1 MKRLFSLSAAM
12 LLLLIIFSGCGRM
25 QSDISKMNV
34 ILALGI
40 DGAPHECNISVRVF
54 EASADESGEA
64 KTTVYK
70 SSGDTLPAALDSL
83 TAAIGNEPLLSQ
95 SSLIIFG
102 REAAEAGIDEALEF
116 IFADD
121 YIGPSAVV
129 AVADGTAEDIM
140 SAKSLDNFLPT
151 DRFGNMVLAAWRSG
165 TGVDS
170 DFIGTVTAS
179 ANKFS
184 DFCLPV
190 IRIDESKHI
199 VTDSTAVFAGGSL
212 IGDINAEEVLGLLIL
227 KNDVSGGQLRITD
240 ESGLK
245 YVFEIISSQTELETR
260 REGDSIK
267 AAAKI
272 HTSLRLEHSD
282 GAYNGKETAEE
293 FEEIARREI
302 ERLVNASY
310 NKIIKEMKSDPVN
323 IGRSL
328 LASGDI
334 KDESKEKFAEMLA
347 SSNIEV
353 EITADLSR
361 IEFVRR

>member
-1 MKRLFSLSAAM
+1 MKRFFTALAAVIS
-12 LLLLIIFSGCGRM
+12 LLLAFSGCGRM

-54 EASADESGEA
+54 EASAGESSEA

-70 SSGDTLPAALDSL
+70 SSGDTLPAALDEL

-102 REAAEAGIDEALEF
+102 RETARAGIDEALKF

-129 AVADGTAEDIM
+129 AVADGTAEEIL
-140 SAKSLDNFLPT
+140 SAKALDNFLPT

-165 TGVDS
+165 TGIDS

-190 IRIDESKHI
+190 IRIDESEHI
-199 VTDSTAVFAGGSL
+199 VTDSTAVFRGGSL
-212 IGDINAEEVLGLLIL
+212 VGDINSEEVLGLLIL

-240 ESGLK
+240 ENGFK
-245 YVFEIISSQTELETR
+245 YVFEIISSQTELKTR

-272 HTSLRLEHSD
+272 HTSLRLEHSE
-282 GAYNGKETAEE
+282 GVYNGKETAVEL
-293 FEEIARREI
+293 EEIARREI
-302 ERLVNASY
+302 ERLAHNSY
-310 NKIIKEMKSDPVN
+310 SRIIKEMKSDPVN

-334 KDESKEKFAEMLA
+334 KDESEEKFAEMLA
-347 SSNIEV
+347 ASNLQT

-361 IEFVRR
+361 IEFIRR